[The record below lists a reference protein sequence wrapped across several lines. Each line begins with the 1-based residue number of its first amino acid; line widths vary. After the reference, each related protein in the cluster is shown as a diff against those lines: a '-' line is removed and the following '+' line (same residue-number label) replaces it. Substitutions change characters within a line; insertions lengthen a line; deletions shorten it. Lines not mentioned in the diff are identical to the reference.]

1 MELSQKI
8 FWTAIILV
16 TTEIVRHLTKKGI
29 VAGLTHISSARAQT
43 LGSMLKNSSKFVVW
57 IIGLMMALSIWD
69 VNIRPLIAGA
79 GVLGLAVGLGAQSM
93 VKDVISG
100 LLLLADDLIDIGDEV
115 EVAGKNGK
123 VVSIKLR
130 SLIIEDAKTKTIHII
145 PNSEIKV
152 ISKKK

>member
-1 MELSQKI
+1 MDLSQKI
-8 FWTAIILV
+8 FWTSIILV
-16 TTEIVRHLTKKGI
+16 TTEVVRHLTKRGI
-29 VAGLTHISSARAQT
+29 AAGLSHISSARAQT
-43 LGSMLKNSSKFVVW
+43 LGSMLKNASKFVVW
-57 IIGLMMALSIWD
+57 AIGLMMALSLWD
-69 VNIRPLIAGA
+69 INVGPLIAGA
-79 GVLGLAVGLGAQSM
+79 GVVGLAVGFGAQSM
-93 VKDVISG
+93 VKDIISG

-130 SLIIEDAKTKTIHII
+130 SLIIEDTKTKTIHII

>member
-16 TTEIVRHLTKKGI
+16 TTEVVRHLTKKGI

-43 LGSMLKNSSKFVVW
+43 LGSMLKNSSKFVIW
-57 IIGLMMALSIWD
+57 AIGLMMALSLWD
-69 VNIRPLIAGA
+69 INVGPLIAGA
-79 GVLGLAVGLGAQSM
+79 GVVGLAVGFGAQSM
-93 VKDVISG
+93 VRDIISG
-100 LLLLADDLIDIGDEV
+100 LLLLVDDFIDIGDEV
-115 EVAGKNGK
+115 EVAGKSGK

-130 SLIIEDAKTKTIHII
+130 SLIIEDEKSKTVHII